1 MTLDADACR
10 LAALPTA
17 FTFAQAREL
26 GTPIRSL
33 YALRD
38 AGLIGALGRG
48 LYPAP
53 MRSRRIFRCWLL
65 RSGRLG
71 PRCACGLRWS
81 GMG

>member
-1 MTLDADACR
+1 MSLDANACW

-38 AGLIGALGRG
+38 AGLIVALGRG
-48 LYPAP
+48 LYSRADAEPADLTLLAAAVRAP
-53 MRSRRIFRCWLL
+53 RATLCL
-65 RSGRLG
+65 RSALVRQG
-71 PRCACGLRWS
+71 
-81 GMG
+81 